1 MLVSIGD
8 NCIDCYAGPVEV
20 QHVGGNAL
28 NVAANFALHGLAA
41 AYAGVVGTDAQGD
54 LVVATLEH
62 IGVNTTFL
70 TRRAG
75 RTGITQVELLHGDYR
90 ILKEDY
96 GVSDQVHWTPALLE
110 FTRAHASQIHMTV
123 SGRAQQLV
131 RDLEHVDALLSVD
144 LGQVTEPAA
153 VQRFAPLIARAEC
166 AFISA
171 GSKLGDQDVQHL
183 LAAVRRQGA
192 RYAVATRGAAG
203 ASGLWQGRL
212 ISVPPVLDASAV
224 VDTLGAG
231 DAFIAGFLS
240 SAAVPGPL
248 EERLL
253 CGSRWSAEVCGHIGA
268 WRERRSAFESAA
280 EEQRL

>member
-1 MLVSIGD
+1 M
-8 NCIDCYAGPVEV
+8 
-20 QHVGGNAL
+20 
-28 NVAANFALHGLAA
+28 
-41 AYAGVVGTDAQGD
+41 
-54 LVVATLEH
+54 
-62 IGVNTTFL
+62 
-70 TRRAG
+70 
-75 RTGITQVELLHGDYR
+75 
-90 ILKEDY
+90 
-96 GVSDQVHWTPALLE
+96 
-110 FTRAHASQIHMTV
+110 
-123 SGRAQQLV
+123 
-131 RDLEHVDALLSVD
+131 
-144 LGQVTEPAA
+144 
-153 VQRFAPLIARAEC
+153 
-166 AFISA
+166 
-171 GSKLGDQDVQHL
+171 

-212 ISVPPVLDASAV
+212 ISVPPVLDAPAV

-240 SAAVPGPL
+240 SAAVQGPL